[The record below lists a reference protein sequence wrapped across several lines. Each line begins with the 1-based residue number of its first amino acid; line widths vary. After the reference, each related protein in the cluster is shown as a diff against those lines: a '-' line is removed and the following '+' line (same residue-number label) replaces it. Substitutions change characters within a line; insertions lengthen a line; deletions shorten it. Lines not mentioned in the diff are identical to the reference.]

1 MLQISYARNGDLLGG
16 PEDSSA
22 PCLASQASDAA
33 TEASNAFS
41 TYPTISGAP
50 SGDGI
55 TVQLRTRPRFD
66 GNRRNLL
73 GICWEFALNIVRNA
87 QAVTVFD
94 DLMT

>member
-16 PEDSSA
+16 PEDRA
-22 PCLASQASDAA
+22 PLLASQASDAA

-55 TVQLRTRPRFD
+55 TVQLRTRPRRFH
-66 GNRRNLL
+66 GNHWMNLL
-73 GICWEFALNIVRNA
+73 GICCSEHR
-87 QAVTVFD
+87 TKCSGFD
-94 DLMT
+94 HDV

>member
-16 PEDSSA
+16 PEDRA
-22 PCLASQASDAA
+22 PLLASQASDAA

-55 TVQLRTRPRFD
+55 TVQLRTRPRRF
-66 GNRRNLL
+66 RRWKSWESAGNLL
-73 GICWEFALNIVRNA
+73 GICSEHR
-87 QAVTVFD
+87 TKCSGFD
-94 DLMT
+94 HDV